1 MKNITNIIA
10 EMKKNNGLIGLK
22 MSFEDEG
29 VSIDDCYDITR
40 ESAKNNL
47 QTTVK
52 IGGCDAKSDI
62 MRCLFLEIDNIVA
75 PMVETPYAFKKFR
88 NLTNQVCGVSNSQF
102 YVNIETQTAIK
113 NLNDILEI
121 NENFLQGIV
130 IGRSDVVGSMGLS
143 KDRVDSLE
151 VYTLVERALFEAKK
165 RGLTTTIGGNIS
177 INSREFI
184 ESLYNKNILDRIE
197 TRLVVCELSKPI
209 IENFSNLIDNAI
221 ELEKM
226 FLNKRIQRLEK
237 TSSFWK
243 KRVVSIGKRTQ
254 FLQEVATNEKN
265 TLVLDFDNVIHMM
278 DKGFH
283 DGTIYG
289 DPLPFCKES
298 LKQLSK
304 TYDLVVYSC
313 KCNPNRPLVDGRT
326 GTELIKEWLT
336 QHDLLKYIKD
346 VTFDKPNA
354 VAYIDDKGIRFND
367 WKSCIKQLKELGL
380 I

>member
-197 TRLVVCELSKPI
+197 TRLVVCELSK
-209 IENFSNLIDNAI
+209 
-221 ELEKM
+221 
-226 FLNKRIQRLEK
+226 
-237 TSSFWK
+237 
-243 KRVVSIGKRTQ
+243 
-254 FLQEVATNEKN
+254 
-265 TLVLDFDNVIHMM
+265 
-278 DKGFH
+278 
-283 DGTIYG
+283 
-289 DPLPFCKES
+289 
-298 LKQLSK
+298 
-304 TYDLVVYSC
+304 
-313 KCNPNRPLVDGRT
+313 
-326 GTELIKEWLT
+326 
-336 QHDLLKYIKD
+336 
-346 VTFDKPNA
+346 
-354 VAYIDDKGIRFND
+354 
-367 WKSCIKQLKELGL
+367 
-380 I
+380 